1 MPSKTILVQS
11 DVLGR
16 GNDELGQ
23 LLMANFLR
31 LLGESKDKPA
41 ALVFWN
47 TGVRLV
53 GEGSWALGHLKTLE
67 EQGVEILACRTCLDY
82 FELTDKLAI
91 GKPTNML
98 KSIQSM
104 LTSDMICL

>member
-1 MPSKTILVQS
+1 MSSKTILVQS

-31 LLGESKDKPA
+31 LLGESREKPA
-41 ALVFWN
+41 SLIFWN

-53 GEGSWALGHLKTLE
+53 TEGSWALAHLKTLE
-67 EQGVEILACRTCLDY
+67 EQGVAVLACRTCLEY
-82 FELTDKLAI
+82 FGLTDKI
-91 GKPTNML
+91 TVGKPTNML
-98 KSIQSM
+98 KSIESI
-104 LTSDMICL
+104 LTSDIVCL

>member
-1 MPSKTILVQS
+1 MKSKTILIQS

-31 LLGESKDKPA
+31 LLGESKEKPA

-53 GEGSWALGHLKTLE
+53 AEGSWALAHLKTLE
-67 EQGVEILACRTCLDY
+67 AQGIEILACRTCLDF
-82 FELTDKLAI
+82 FELTDKMAV
-91 GKPTNML
+91 GKPTNMA
-98 KSIQSM
+98 KSIESM
-104 LTSDMICL
+104 MASEMVCL